1 MSVASSPSTLALTIE
16 SVLRRGWVETV
27 RWMLAERA
35 FDRERGIE
43 TFARIPVA
51 KLFPRGGRAALAA
64 SEYQPVPVRL
74 FRAALAQVPA
84 EARALPFLDLGCGKG
99 RALVLAAEAGFRR
112 LRGVDLA
119 TSLVDVARAN
129 LAITAERLRESLDV
143 RIDVGD
149 AHTWPFEH
157 DEGTLFLFHPFGARA
172 MRRVARAVAA
182 SVATHPRTVWIVYVN
197 PVHGSVFADTPG
209 FREHAVGRTR
219 MPGTLDWVVFEAVG

>member
-1 MSVASSPSTLALTIE
+1 MSGASSPSTLGLTIE
-16 SVLRRGWVETV
+16 SVLRRGWIETC
-27 RWMLAERA
+27 RWMIAERA

-51 KLFPRGGRAALAA
+51 ELFPRGGRAALAA

-74 FRAALAQVPA
+74 FRAAMAHLPVETRAQ
-84 EARALPFLDLGCGKG
+84 PFLDLGCGKG

-129 LAITAERLRESLDV
+129 LELTAERLGGSLDV
-143 RIDVGD
+143 RIDSGD
-149 AHTWPFEH
+149 AHVWPFEH

-172 MRRVARAVAA
+172 MRRVARAVAS
-182 SVATHPRTVWIVYVN
+182 SVAAHPRTVWIVYVN
-197 PVHGSVFADTPG
+197 PIHGSVFADTPG
-209 FREHAVGRTR
+209 FRERAVGRTR
-219 MPGTLDWVVFEAVG
+219 IPGTLDWVVLETVG